1 MDPHFIIA
9 LFHILVVVPFL
20 GYIFVQRAATPEYI
34 YNILFFVGIF
44 VLVYHFYKAVLR
56 IKSQSSALWISL
68 IHVLLFA
75 PLMIYIGYKS
85 KKTPRYAYELLGL
98 TTFSALGYHLYS
110 IVLMTQVIS
119 VDE

>member
-20 GYIFVQRAATPEYI
+20 GYVFVQRAATPEFV

-44 VLVYHFYKAVLR
+44 VLVYHSYKAVVR
-56 IKSQSSALWISL
+56 ILAKSSALWISV
-68 IHVLLFA
+68 IHVFYFA
-75 PLMIYIGYKS
+75 PLMIYIGYTS

-98 TTFSALGYHLYS
+98 ITFAALGYHTYNA
-110 IVLMTQVIS
+110 ILMTQITHE
-119 VDE
+119 D

>member
-20 GYIFVQRAATPEYI
+20 GYIFTQRAATPEYV

-44 VLVYHFYKAVLR
+44 VLVYHFYKAIIR
-56 IKSQSSALWISL
+56 IKAQSSSLWISL

-75 PLMIYIGYKS
+75 PLMIYIGYAS

-98 TTFSALGYHLYS
+98 TTFGALGYHLYNA
-110 IVLMTQVIS
+110 IIMTQVIS
-119 VDE
+119 TD